1 MASMLDVAVYSSLR
15 PATTTATKS
24 AAKLDE
30 EEDDELIFDQYEE
43 EVTEEEEESVVA
55 KEQIEEKSNDDELE
69 YLTNSLIMF
78 IVDSRQQPIQGR
90 SILTVCHKPSYLFD
104 RFVAKLTAE
113 AFALSG
119 GDYSMSLLP
128 LDYNCPKSSQVC
140 LIFSFYDDSKHVF

>member
-15 PATTTATKS
+15 PATTTATK
-24 AAKLDE
+24 AAKLEE

-55 KEQIEEKSNDDELE
+55 KEEIEEKANDDELE

-128 LDYNCPKSSQVC
+128 LDYSCPKSSQVC
-140 LIFSFYDDSKHVF
+140 LISLYDDLKHVF

>member
-1 MASMLDVAVYSSLR
+1 MSETRQEPPIQTSLIIENKPIENER
-15 PATTTATKS
+15 
-24 AAKLDE
+24 
-30 EEDDELIFDQYEE
+30 
-43 EVTEEEEESVVA
+43 EEEESVVA

-104 RFVAKLTAE
+104 RFVSKLTAE

-128 LDYNCPKSSQVC
+128 LDYSCPKSSQVC
-140 LIFSFYDDSKHVF
+140 LISLYDDSKHVF